1 MAHEGIDIDD
11 LLDDLNALGTPT
23 PAKGKANSGFP
34 TTQHPPSGPHTTHA
48 PHHSNSSFHP
58 AGNGHHNNYS
68 NQNANNNRQ
77 QSSGNVS
84 PNSGSYQPHPP
95 NKKSP
100 AQVDLSLC
108 LTESYLTFFV
118 SLSR

>member
-34 TTQHPPSGPHTTHA
+34 TTQHAPSGPHSTHA
-48 PHHSNSSFHP
+48 PHHNNSSFHP
-58 AGNGHHNNYS
+58 TGNNYS

-77 QSSGNVS
+77 QSSGNGS
-84 PNSGSYQPHPP
+84 PNSGSSYQPHPP

-100 AQVDLSLC
+100 AQVVFISL
-108 LTESYLTFFV
+108 FD
-118 SLSR
+118 